1 MGYTGEGNILQPVDS
16 SKRAVRSTSSEVLMW
31 MPVSSSTWQASH
43 AHQFKLLYHQP
54 CHQAIPCSNTSKDET
69 DHMQYEIKISDR
81 RIEHCTSRA
90 AVPTKS
96 PSSSSSMP
104 AGSSRIVR
112 PTGTRAWWIRS
123 GNTLDQNISTWKT
136 GGYNLAERDTKQTTW
151 PNTNQPI
158 WICIIPYLQNS

>member
-1 MGYTGEGNILQPVDS
+1 
-16 SKRAVRSTSSEVLMW
+16 

-54 CHQAIPCSNTSKDET
+54 CHQAIPCSNASKDET

-104 AGSSRIVR
+104 AGTVQ
-112 PTGTRAWWIRS
+112 GLCA
-123 GNTLDQNISTWKT
+123 
-136 GGYNLAERDTKQTTW
+136 
-151 PNTNQPI
+151 
-158 WICIIPYLQNS
+158 LQEPVPDKSEVAIH